1 MDFDIADLLTT
12 IVSGRA
18 RQVNQAE
25 APGVGQSKDWPAAAY
40 QRL

>member
-25 APGVGQSKDWPAAAY
+25 ARAWVSLKIDLLPRISG
-40 QRL
+40 